1 MRLGWLVL
9 LGVGVVTAAPFVP
22 YDDGEPD
29 IKPTTED
36 AIAANVTAEVN
47 AERRNRSL
55 SQLKR
60 TDRLDALAQA
70 QAEDMADLDY
80 VGHINS
86 DEEDIRDRYADA
98 GLLPE
103 CRLPTDDGQHYAGA
117 EVTNKVT
124 DSADYNPA
132 GIPGGT
138 VSLTTPAEA
147 ASVTV
152 DEFLASP
159 GHRRILVL
167 ASADEIGVGV
177 AVEGEDVYVAI
188 ELC

>member
-9 LGVGVVTAAPFVP
+9 LGFCALTAAPFVP

-36 AIAANVTAEVN
+36 AIAANISEEVN

-55 SQLKR
+55 SQLER
-60 TDRLDALAQA
+60 SDRLDALAQA

-86 DEEDIRDRYADA
+86 DGEGIRDRYADA

-103 CRLPTDDGQHYAGA
+103 CRLPTGDGRYYYGT
-117 EVTNKVT
+117 EVTNQVV
-124 DSADYNPA
+124 A
-132 GIPGGT
+132 GSEVVPHGVGGGPVE
-138 VSLTTPAEA
+138 VSTPAEA
-147 ASVTV
+147 ATVTV
-152 DEFLASP
+152 VEFLASP
-159 GHRRILVL
+159 GHRRALLL

-177 AVEGEDVYVAI
+177 AVEGDDVYVAI